1 MEELLFFLFI
11 GIAQTCVSDRMC
23 HLWKG
28 TLKVN
33 FEQGFLIS
41 KYKLTSKYP
50 SELKGNDK
58 KEWRREEKFFPLF
71 VKMTLHFIRCLL
83 PSIIHCKLLEIIARI
98 LLMNMNMHTNTL
110 LNLHICICCRI
121 LVEDVL
127 HSCMR

>member
-11 GIAQTCVSDRMC
+11 GIAQTCVSDRTC
-23 HLWKG
+23 HLRKG

-41 KYKLTSKYP
+41 KSKLTSKYP

-71 VKMTLHFIRCLL
+71 VKMILHFIRCLL
-83 PSIIHCKLLEIIARI
+83 PSIIHCKLLKIIAPYTSHAHEHAHK
-98 LLMNMNMHTNTL
+98 HTP
-110 LNLHICICCRI
+110 
-121 LVEDVL
+121 
-127 HSCMR
+127 